1 MTILHNCRL
10 ISILTEGYHG
20 EFADV
25 VIEHGLI
32 DGIYPAG
39 TAPEPEGAET
49 LDIKGMT
56 LLPGLFDLHAH
67 LWL

>member
-1 MTILHNCRL
+1 MCIRD
-10 ISILTEGYHG
+10 SILTEGYHG

-25 VIEHGLI
+25 VLEHGLI

-49 LDIKGMT
+49 LDLSLI
-56 LLPGLFDLHAH
+56 HI
-67 LWL
+67 

>member
-25 VIEHGLI
+25 VLEH
-32 DGIYPAG
+32 DKV
-39 TAPEPEGAET
+39 E
-49 LDIKGMT
+49 
-56 LLPGLFDLHAH
+56 
-67 LWL
+67 